1 MINRP
6 KGEETIG
13 NEMQYLWDRSQD
25 PFSSCALS
33 SIPSSAGENASPS
46 QKNGKKAVS
55 GISLSSAFPR
65 KKART
70 FVLTFEKLGEPSGNT
85 LTKQKM
91 T

>member
-6 KGEETIG
+6 KGEERIRSETR
-13 NEMQYLWDRSQD
+13 YLGDRISLLEV
-25 PFSSCALS
+25 LS
-33 SIPSSAGENASPS
+33 WIPLFRREKIPPL
-46 QKNGKKAVS
+46 QKNGKKAVAV
-55 GISLSSAFPR
+55 ISLSSALPR

>member
-1 MINRP
+1 M
-6 KGEETIG
+6 
-13 NEMQYLWDRSQD
+13 D
-25 PFSSCALS
+25 PPLPQRKNPPF
-33 SIPSSAGENASPS
+33 
-46 QKNGKKAVS
+46 QKNGKKAVAV
-55 GISLSSAFPR
+55 ISLSSAFPR

>member
-6 KGEETIG
+6 KGEEKIRSETRYPG
-13 NEMQYLWDRSQD
+13 DRISLLEV
-25 PFSSCALS
+25 LS
-33 SIPSSAGENASPS
+33 WIPPLPQRKKLVKEW
-46 QKNGKKAVS
+46 QKAVS

-70 FVLTFEKLGEPSGNT
+70 FILTFEKLSEPSENT